1 MLLENDYLAVRNH
14 WISGTLKRVNTYV
27 DSDGVLSHISKE
39 SIIELT
45 IFAMVGQLTG
55 PVRIYGINAYVIF
68 LTFILPCA
76 FSWLGLQGRQV
87 NKFNCFRDNSSDA
100 S

>member
-1 MLLENDYLAVRNH
+1 MLENDYLAVRNH

-55 PVRIYGINAYVIF
+55 PVRIWNKCLRNFPYIYITLRIF
-68 LTFILPCA
+68 LAWFAGQT
-76 FSWLGLQGRQV
+76 G
-87 NKFNCFRDNSSDA
+87 
-100 S
+100 